1 MLEQLKKE
9 VYEANMELPKRG
21 LITYT
26 WGNVSGIDR
35 ESGLFVIKPSGVD
48 YDKLSPEDMV
58 VMDLDGNRVE
68 GDLNPSSDTPTH
80 IELYKAFKDL
90 GGIVHT
96 HSPWATSWAQAGRS
110 IPCYGTTHADYF
122 YGEIPCARSLTKEEI
137 EEAYEKNTGLVII
150 ETFKDKNPVYVPGV
164 LCTNHGP
171 FTWGADAAEAVHN
184 AVVLEEVAKMAYRC
198 EHLNPEAKPAPQYLQ
213 DKHFFKR
220 QNGVCLFELQND
232 EIKVITSNL
241 GCHILSVFTKDRDGN
256 YGDVVL
262 GYQDVEDCHKDDKF
276 LGCIIGRVA
285 NRIANGEFQLNGKTY
300 KLAVNSGPNTLHG
313 GINGFN
319 QKIFNY
325 EILEDGIRFIYLSPD
340 MEEGFPGSL
349 CLKIVYRL
357 SGNELKMEYEAM
369 TDQDTLI
376 NIANHS
382 YFNLSA
388 KDSKIYD
395 HQLMIKSDQ
404 IACAD
409 ENGLPTGEFLDVEN
423 TPFDFKSFH
432 EIGERIHDDDEQL
445 RFVGGYDHCFMLKD
459 EKNQAV
465 LYDKES
471 GRKLTITT
479 TLPCMQLYAGNFL
492 AGGSDGK
499 FGKPYENRDGVAL
512 EPQFLPNSMNIEKKP
527 RVILRKGEEYEAV
540 TTYRFETE

>member
-1 MLEQLKKE
+1 MMKVK
-9 VYEANMELPKRG
+9 M
-21 LITYT
+21 
-26 WGNVSGIDR
+26 
-35 ESGLFVIKPSGVD
+35 
-48 YDKLSPEDMV
+48 
-58 VMDLDGNRVE
+58 
-68 GDLNPSSDTPTH
+68 
-80 IELYKAFKDL
+80 IE
-90 GGIVHT
+90 
-96 HSPWATSWAQAGRS
+96 
-110 IPCYGTTHADYF
+110 
-122 YGEIPCARSLTKEEI
+122 
-137 EEAYEKNTGLVII
+137 
-150 ETFKDKNPVYVPGV
+150 
-164 LCTNHGP
+164 
-171 FTWGADAAEAVHN
+171 
-184 AVVLEEVAKMAYRC
+184 
-198 EHLNPEAKPAPQYLQ
+198 
-213 DKHFFKR
+213 KR

-300 KLAVNSGPNTLHG
+300 KLAVNSGPNTIHG

-349 CLKIVYRL
+349 YLKIVYRL

-369 TDQDTLI
+369 SDQDTLI

-382 YFNLSA
+382 FFNLSA

-409 ENGLPTGEFLDVEN
+409 ENGLPTGKFLDVEN

-459 EKNQAV
+459 EKDQAV

-492 AGGSDGK
+492 TGGSDGK

-512 EPQFLPNSMNIEKKP
+512 ESQFLPNSMNIEKKP

>member
-1 MLEQLKKE
+1 MVEVKK
-9 VYEANMELPKRG
+9 
-21 LITYT
+21 
-26 WGNVSGIDR
+26 
-35 ESGLFVIKPSGVD
+35 
-48 YDKLSPEDMV
+48 
-58 VMDLDGNRVE
+58 
-68 GDLNPSSDTPTH
+68 
-80 IELYKAFKDL
+80 
-90 GGIVHT
+90 
-96 HSPWATSWAQAGRS
+96 
-110 IPCYGTTHADYF
+110 
-122 YGEIPCARSLTKEEI
+122 I
-137 EEAYEKNTGLVII
+137 EER
-150 ETFKDKNPVYVPGV
+150 D
-164 LCTNHGP
+164 
-171 FTWGADAAEAVHN
+171 
-184 AVVLEEVAKMAYRC
+184 
-198 EHLNPEAKPAPQYLQ
+198 
-213 DKHFFKR
+213 
-220 QNGVCLFELQND
+220 NGVCLFEIKNEEL
-232 EIKVITSNL
+232 KVIVSNL
-241 GCHILSVFTKDRDGN
+241 GCHVLSVFTKDRDGN
-256 YGDVVL
+256 FGDVVL
-262 GYQDVEDCHKDDKF
+262 GFENVEDCHHD
-276 LGCIIGRVA
+276 GSYMGAIVGRVA
-285 NRIANGEFQLNGKTY
+285 NRIGNAEFELNGKTY
-300 KLAVNSGPNTLHG
+300 KLAANAGPNSHHG
-313 GINGFN
+313 GLVGFN
-319 QKIFNY
+319 QKLFNY
-325 EILEDGIRFIYLSPD
+325 ERMENGIRFIYLSPD

-349 CLKIVYRL
+349 YLKIVYRL

-369 TDQDTLI
+369 SDQDTLI

-382 YFNLSA
+382 FFNLSA

-409 ENGLPTGEFLDVEN
+409 ENGLPTGKFLDVEN

-459 EKNQAV
+459 EKDHAV

>member
-1 MLEQLKKE
+1 MMKVRMIEQ
-9 VYEANMELPKRG
+9 R
-21 LITYT
+21 
-26 WGNVSGIDR
+26 D
-35 ESGLFVIKPSGVD
+35 
-48 YDKLSPEDMV
+48 
-58 VMDLDGNRVE
+58 
-68 GDLNPSSDTPTH
+68 
-80 IELYKAFKDL
+80 
-90 GGIVHT
+90 
-96 HSPWATSWAQAGRS
+96 
-110 IPCYGTTHADYF
+110 
-122 YGEIPCARSLTKEEI
+122 
-137 EEAYEKNTGLVII
+137 
-150 ETFKDKNPVYVPGV
+150 
-164 LCTNHGP
+164 
-171 FTWGADAAEAVHN
+171 
-184 AVVLEEVAKMAYRC
+184 
-198 EHLNPEAKPAPQYLQ
+198 
-213 DKHFFKR
+213 
-220 QNGVCLFELQND
+220 NGVCLFELKND
-232 EIKVITSNL
+232 EIRVITSNL
-241 GCHILSVFTKDRDGN
+241 GCHILSVFTKDREGN
-256 YGDVVL
+256 FGDVVL
-262 GYQDVEDCHKDDKF
+262 GFENVEDCWHGD
-276 LGCIIGRVA
+276 GSYMGAIAGRVA
-285 NRIANGEFQLNGKTY
+285 NRIGDAKFELNGKTY
-300 KLAVNSGPNTLHG
+300 ELAANNGKNSLHG
-313 GINGFN
+313 GIKGFN
-319 QKIFNY
+319 QKIFKY
-325 EILEDGIRFIYLSPD
+325 ELLEDGIRFIYLSPD

-349 CLKIVYRL
+349 YLKIVYRL

-369 TDQDTLI
+369 SDQDTLI

-382 YFNLSA
+382 FFNLSA

-409 ENGLPTGEFLDVEN
+409 ENGLPTGKFLDVEN

-459 EKNQAV
+459 EKDHAV

>member
-1 MLEQLKKE
+1 
-9 VYEANMELPKRG
+9 
-21 LITYT
+21 
-26 WGNVSGIDR
+26 
-35 ESGLFVIKPSGVD
+35 
-48 YDKLSPEDMV
+48 
-58 VMDLDGNRVE
+58 
-68 GDLNPSSDTPTH
+68 
-80 IELYKAFKDL
+80 
-90 GGIVHT
+90 
-96 HSPWATSWAQAGRS
+96 
-110 IPCYGTTHADYF
+110 
-122 YGEIPCARSLTKEEI
+122 
-137 EEAYEKNTGLVII
+137 
-150 ETFKDKNPVYVPGV
+150 
-164 LCTNHGP
+164 
-171 FTWGADAAEAVHN
+171 
-184 AVVLEEVAKMAYRC
+184 
-198 EHLNPEAKPAPQYLQ
+198 
-213 DKHFFKR
+213 
-220 QNGVCLFELQND
+220 
-232 EIKVITSNL
+232 
-241 GCHILSVFTKDRDGN
+241 
-256 YGDVVL
+256 
-262 GYQDVEDCHKDDKF
+262 
-276 LGCIIGRVA
+276 
-285 NRIANGEFQLNGKTY
+285 
-300 KLAVNSGPNTLHG
+300 
-313 GINGFN
+313 
-319 QKIFNY
+319 
-325 EILEDGIRFIYLSPD
+325 

-409 ENGLPTGEFLDVEN
+409 ENGLPTGKFLDVEN

-459 EKNQAV
+459 EKDQAV

>member
-1 MLEQLKKE
+1 MKVK
-9 VYEANMELPKRG
+9 M
-21 LITYT
+21 
-26 WGNVSGIDR
+26 
-35 ESGLFVIKPSGVD
+35 
-48 YDKLSPEDMV
+48 
-58 VMDLDGNRVE
+58 
-68 GDLNPSSDTPTH
+68 
-80 IELYKAFKDL
+80 IE
-90 GGIVHT
+90 
-96 HSPWATSWAQAGRS
+96 
-110 IPCYGTTHADYF
+110 
-122 YGEIPCARSLTKEEI
+122 
-137 EEAYEKNTGLVII
+137 
-150 ETFKDKNPVYVPGV
+150 
-164 LCTNHGP
+164 
-171 FTWGADAAEAVHN
+171 
-184 AVVLEEVAKMAYRC
+184 
-198 EHLNPEAKPAPQYLQ
+198 
-213 DKHFFKR
+213 KR

-349 CLKIVYRL
+349 YLKIVYRL

-369 TDQDTLI
+369 SDQDTLI

-423 TPFDFKSFH
+423 TPFDFKEIH
-432 EIGERIHDDDEQL
+432 EIGERINDDHEQL
-445 RFVGGYDHCFMLKD
+445 KLAGGYDHSFMVKD
-459 EKNQAV
+459 EDDQLV
-465 LYDKES
+465 LYDKET
-471 GRKLTITT
+471 GRKMTMTT
-479 TLPCMQLYAGNFL
+479 TLPCIQVYTGNFL
-492 AGGSDGK
+492 SGGCNGK
-499 FGKPYENRDGVAL
+499 GGKPYENRDGVAL
-512 EPQFLPNSMNIEKKP
+512 EAQFLPNSIHIEKEPK
-527 RVILRKGEEYEAV
+527 VILRKGEEYEAV
-540 TTYRFETE
+540 TTYRFEVE

>member
-1 MLEQLKKE
+1 MKVRMIEQ
-9 VYEANMELPKRG
+9 R
-21 LITYT
+21 
-26 WGNVSGIDR
+26 D
-35 ESGLFVIKPSGVD
+35 
-48 YDKLSPEDMV
+48 
-58 VMDLDGNRVE
+58 
-68 GDLNPSSDTPTH
+68 
-80 IELYKAFKDL
+80 
-90 GGIVHT
+90 
-96 HSPWATSWAQAGRS
+96 
-110 IPCYGTTHADYF
+110 
-122 YGEIPCARSLTKEEI
+122 
-137 EEAYEKNTGLVII
+137 
-150 ETFKDKNPVYVPGV
+150 
-164 LCTNHGP
+164 
-171 FTWGADAAEAVHN
+171 
-184 AVVLEEVAKMAYRC
+184 
-198 EHLNPEAKPAPQYLQ
+198 
-213 DKHFFKR
+213 
-220 QNGVCLFELQND
+220 NGVCLFELKND

-241 GCHILSVFTKDRDGN
+241 GCHVLSVFTKDREGN
-256 YGDVVL
+256 FGDVVL
-262 GYQDVEDCHKDDKF
+262 GFENVEDCWHGD
-276 LGCIIGRVA
+276 GSYMGAIAGRVA
-285 NRIANGEFQLNGKTY
+285 NRIGDAKFELNGKTY
-300 KLAVNSGPNTLHG
+300 ELAANNGKNSLHG
-313 GINGFN
+313 GIKGFN
-319 QKIFNY
+319 QKIFKY
-325 EILEDGIRFIYLSPD
+325 ELLEDGIRFIYLSPD

-349 CLKIVYRL
+349 YLKIVYRL

-369 TDQDTLI
+369 SDQDTLI

-382 YFNLSA
+382 FFNLSA

-459 EKNQAV
+459 EKDQAV

-479 TLPCMQLYAGNFL
+479 TLPCMQLHAGNFL

>member
-1 MLEQLKKE
+1 
-9 VYEANMELPKRG
+9 
-21 LITYT
+21 
-26 WGNVSGIDR
+26 
-35 ESGLFVIKPSGVD
+35 
-48 YDKLSPEDMV
+48 
-58 VMDLDGNRVE
+58 
-68 GDLNPSSDTPTH
+68 
-80 IELYKAFKDL
+80 
-90 GGIVHT
+90 
-96 HSPWATSWAQAGRS
+96 
-110 IPCYGTTHADYF
+110 
-122 YGEIPCARSLTKEEI
+122 
-137 EEAYEKNTGLVII
+137 
-150 ETFKDKNPVYVPGV
+150 
-164 LCTNHGP
+164 
-171 FTWGADAAEAVHN
+171 
-184 AVVLEEVAKMAYRC
+184 
-198 EHLNPEAKPAPQYLQ
+198 
-213 DKHFFKR
+213 
-220 QNGVCLFELQND
+220 
-232 EIKVITSNL
+232 
-241 GCHILSVFTKDRDGN
+241 
-256 YGDVVL
+256 
-262 GYQDVEDCHKDDKF
+262 
-276 LGCIIGRVA
+276 
-285 NRIANGEFQLNGKTY
+285 
-300 KLAVNSGPNTLHG
+300 
-313 GINGFN
+313 
-319 QKIFNY
+319 
-325 EILEDGIRFIYLSPD
+325 

-349 CLKIVYRL
+349 YLKIVYRL

-369 TDQDTLI
+369 SDQDTLI

-382 YFNLSA
+382 FFNLSA

-409 ENGLPTGEFLDVEN
+409 ENGLPTGKFLDVEN

-459 EKNQAV
+459 EKDQAV

-492 AGGSDGK
+492 TGGSDGK

>member
-1 MLEQLKKE
+1 MMKVRMIEQ
-9 VYEANMELPKRG
+9 R
-21 LITYT
+21 
-26 WGNVSGIDR
+26 D
-35 ESGLFVIKPSGVD
+35 
-48 YDKLSPEDMV
+48 
-58 VMDLDGNRVE
+58 
-68 GDLNPSSDTPTH
+68 
-80 IELYKAFKDL
+80 
-90 GGIVHT
+90 
-96 HSPWATSWAQAGRS
+96 
-110 IPCYGTTHADYF
+110 
-122 YGEIPCARSLTKEEI
+122 
-137 EEAYEKNTGLVII
+137 
-150 ETFKDKNPVYVPGV
+150 
-164 LCTNHGP
+164 
-171 FTWGADAAEAVHN
+171 
-184 AVVLEEVAKMAYRC
+184 
-198 EHLNPEAKPAPQYLQ
+198 
-213 DKHFFKR
+213 
-220 QNGVCLFELQND
+220 NGVCLFELKND

-241 GCHILSVFTKDRDGN
+241 GCHVLSVFTKDREGN
-256 YGDVVL
+256 FGDVVL
-262 GYQDVEDCHKDDKF
+262 GFENVEDCWHGD
-276 LGCIIGRVA
+276 GSYMGAIVGRVA
-285 NRIANGEFQLNGKTY
+285 NRIGDAKFELNGKTY
-300 KLAVNSGPNTLHG
+300 ELAANNGKNSLHG
-313 GINGFN
+313 GIKGFN
-319 QKIFNY
+319 QKIFKY
-325 EILEDGIRFIYLSPD
+325 ELLEDGIRFIYLSPD

-349 CLKIVYRL
+349 YLKIVYRL

-369 TDQDTLI
+369 SDQDTLI

-445 RFVGGYDHCFMLKD
+445 KFVGGYDHCFMLKD

-527 RVILRKGEEYEAV
+527 RVILRKDEEYEAV

>member
-1 MLEQLKKE
+1 MKVRMIEQ
-9 VYEANMELPKRG
+9 R
-21 LITYT
+21 
-26 WGNVSGIDR
+26 D
-35 ESGLFVIKPSGVD
+35 
-48 YDKLSPEDMV
+48 
-58 VMDLDGNRVE
+58 
-68 GDLNPSSDTPTH
+68 
-80 IELYKAFKDL
+80 
-90 GGIVHT
+90 
-96 HSPWATSWAQAGRS
+96 
-110 IPCYGTTHADYF
+110 
-122 YGEIPCARSLTKEEI
+122 
-137 EEAYEKNTGLVII
+137 
-150 ETFKDKNPVYVPGV
+150 
-164 LCTNHGP
+164 
-171 FTWGADAAEAVHN
+171 
-184 AVVLEEVAKMAYRC
+184 
-198 EHLNPEAKPAPQYLQ
+198 
-213 DKHFFKR
+213 
-220 QNGVCLFELQND
+220 NGVCLFELKND

-241 GCHILSVFTKDRDGN
+241 GCHVLSVFTKDREGN
-256 YGDVVL
+256 FGDVVL
-262 GYQDVEDCHKDDKF
+262 GFENVEDCWHGD
-276 LGCIIGRVA
+276 GSYMGAIAGRVA
-285 NRIANGEFQLNGKTY
+285 NRIGDAKFELNGKTY
-300 KLAVNSGPNTLHG
+300 ELAANNGKNSLHG
-313 GINGFN
+313 GIKGFN
-319 QKIFNY
+319 QKIFKY
-325 EILEDGIRFIYLSPD
+325 ELLEDGIRFIYLSPD

-349 CLKIVYRL
+349 YLKIVYRL
-357 SGNELKMEYEAM
+357 TGNELKMEYEAM
-369 TDQDTLI
+369 SDQDTLI

-382 YFNLSA
+382 FFNLSA

-409 ENGLPTGEFLDVEN
+409 ENGLPTGKFLDVEN

-459 EKNQAV
+459 EKDQAV

>member
-1 MLEQLKKE
+1 MKVRMIEQ
-9 VYEANMELPKRG
+9 R
-21 LITYT
+21 
-26 WGNVSGIDR
+26 D
-35 ESGLFVIKPSGVD
+35 
-48 YDKLSPEDMV
+48 
-58 VMDLDGNRVE
+58 
-68 GDLNPSSDTPTH
+68 
-80 IELYKAFKDL
+80 
-90 GGIVHT
+90 
-96 HSPWATSWAQAGRS
+96 
-110 IPCYGTTHADYF
+110 
-122 YGEIPCARSLTKEEI
+122 
-137 EEAYEKNTGLVII
+137 
-150 ETFKDKNPVYVPGV
+150 
-164 LCTNHGP
+164 
-171 FTWGADAAEAVHN
+171 
-184 AVVLEEVAKMAYRC
+184 
-198 EHLNPEAKPAPQYLQ
+198 
-213 DKHFFKR
+213 
-220 QNGVCLFELQND
+220 NGVCLFELKND
-232 EIKVITSNL
+232 EIRVITSNL
-241 GCHILSVFTKDRDGN
+241 GCHILSVFTKDREGN
-256 YGDVVL
+256 FGDVVL
-262 GYQDVEDCHKDDKF
+262 GFENVEDCWHGD
-276 LGCIIGRVA
+276 GSYMGAIAGRVA
-285 NRIANGEFQLNGKTY
+285 NRIGDAKFELNGKTY
-300 KLAVNSGPNTLHG
+300 ELAANNGKNSLHG
-313 GINGFN
+313 GIKGFN
-319 QKIFNY
+319 QKIFKY
-325 EILEDGIRFIYLSPD
+325 ELLEDGIRFIYLSPD

-349 CLKIVYRL
+349 YLKIVYRL

-369 TDQDTLI
+369 SDQDTLI

-445 RFVGGYDHCFMLKD
+445 KFVGGYDHCFMLKD
-459 EKNQAV
+459 EKDQAV

-527 RVILRKGEEYEAV
+527 RVILRKDEEYEAV

>member
-1 MLEQLKKE
+1 MKVRMIEQ
-9 VYEANMELPKRG
+9 R
-21 LITYT
+21 
-26 WGNVSGIDR
+26 D
-35 ESGLFVIKPSGVD
+35 
-48 YDKLSPEDMV
+48 
-58 VMDLDGNRVE
+58 
-68 GDLNPSSDTPTH
+68 
-80 IELYKAFKDL
+80 
-90 GGIVHT
+90 
-96 HSPWATSWAQAGRS
+96 
-110 IPCYGTTHADYF
+110 
-122 YGEIPCARSLTKEEI
+122 
-137 EEAYEKNTGLVII
+137 
-150 ETFKDKNPVYVPGV
+150 
-164 LCTNHGP
+164 
-171 FTWGADAAEAVHN
+171 
-184 AVVLEEVAKMAYRC
+184 
-198 EHLNPEAKPAPQYLQ
+198 
-213 DKHFFKR
+213 
-220 QNGVCLFELQND
+220 NGVCLFELKND
-232 EIKVITSNL
+232 KIKVITSNL
-241 GCHILSVFTKDRDGN
+241 GCHVLSVFTKDREGN
-256 YGDVVL
+256 FGDVVL
-262 GYQDVEDCHKDDKF
+262 GFENVEDCWHGD
-276 LGCIIGRVA
+276 GSYMGAIAGRVA
-285 NRIANGEFQLNGKTY
+285 NRIGDAKFELNGKTY
-300 KLAVNSGPNTLHG
+300 ELAANNGKNSLHG
-313 GINGFN
+313 GIKGFN
-319 QKIFNY
+319 QKIFKY
-325 EILEDGIRFIYLSPD
+325 ELLEDGIRFIYLSPD

-349 CLKIVYRL
+349 YLKIVYRL

-369 TDQDTLI
+369 SDQDTLI

-382 YFNLSA
+382 FFNLSA

-459 EKNQAV
+459 EKDHAV

>member
-1 MLEQLKKE
+1 MKVRMIEQ
-9 VYEANMELPKRG
+9 R
-21 LITYT
+21 
-26 WGNVSGIDR
+26 D
-35 ESGLFVIKPSGVD
+35 
-48 YDKLSPEDMV
+48 
-58 VMDLDGNRVE
+58 
-68 GDLNPSSDTPTH
+68 
-80 IELYKAFKDL
+80 
-90 GGIVHT
+90 
-96 HSPWATSWAQAGRS
+96 
-110 IPCYGTTHADYF
+110 
-122 YGEIPCARSLTKEEI
+122 
-137 EEAYEKNTGLVII
+137 
-150 ETFKDKNPVYVPGV
+150 
-164 LCTNHGP
+164 
-171 FTWGADAAEAVHN
+171 
-184 AVVLEEVAKMAYRC
+184 
-198 EHLNPEAKPAPQYLQ
+198 
-213 DKHFFKR
+213 
-220 QNGVCLFELQND
+220 NGVCLFELKND

-241 GCHILSVFTKDRDGN
+241 GCHVLSVFTKDREGN
-256 YGDVVL
+256 FGDVVL
-262 GYQDVEDCHKDDKF
+262 GFENVEDCWHGD
-276 LGCIIGRVA
+276 GSYMGAIAGRVA
-285 NRIANGEFQLNGKTY
+285 NRIGDAKFELNGKTY
-300 KLAVNSGPNTLHG
+300 ELAANNGKNSLHG
-313 GINGFN
+313 GIKGFN
-319 QKIFNY
+319 QKIFKY
-325 EILEDGIRFIYLSPD
+325 ELLEDGIRFIYLSPD

-349 CLKIVYRL
+349 YLKIVYRL

-369 TDQDTLI
+369 SDQDTLI

-382 YFNLSA
+382 FFNLSA

-409 ENGLPTGEFLDVEN
+409 ENGLPTGKFLDVEN

-432 EIGERIHDDDEQL
+432 EIGERIYDDDEQL

-459 EKNQAV
+459 EKDHAV